1 MSLDLNLPI
10 ASQDLC
16 GPAQAFAEQKNALVD
31 YAKADLKAPMAISA
45 AIARVTNVVLIMHH
59 SLPAA
64 ATSALRTDSVDPI
77 VTSEVFTGEKKFES
91 EPATEPNRYWR

>member
-31 YAKADLKAPMAISA
+31 YAKADFKAPMAISA
-45 AIARVTNVVLIMHH
+45 AIARVTNVVL
-59 SLPAA
+59 STTVYLPA

>member
-45 AIARVTNVVLIMHH
+45 AIARVTNVVL
-59 SLPAA
+59 STTVYLPA